1 MDTLLNPLS
10 LSFLPCQLSGLGN
23 QAVWLFILIQHSE
36 VAYTHFMVE
45 FICWLLAVCIWQIS
59 PFTVL
64 QLLLHQMGE
73 MLAST
78 PWVRIDSVL
87 TLDKGCTPNQ
97 KLFVVAGSGTSFA
110 EMFCCWSFLSWR

>member
-1 MDTLLNPLS
+1 MVDTLLNPLS

-87 TLDKGCTPNQ
+87 PLDKGCTPKPETLRSGWVWNQ
-97 KLFVVAGSGTSFA
+97 L
-110 EMFCCWSFLSWR
+110 C